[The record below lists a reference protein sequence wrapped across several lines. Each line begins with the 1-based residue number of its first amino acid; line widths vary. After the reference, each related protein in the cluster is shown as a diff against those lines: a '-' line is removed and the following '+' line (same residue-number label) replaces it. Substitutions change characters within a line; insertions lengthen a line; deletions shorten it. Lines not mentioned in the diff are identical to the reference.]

1 MKKTYQTPSLAIIRL
16 NTELP
21 MATST
26 SLGIFDETAGGS
38 EALSNEE
45 SNINVW
51 DNGGN
56 GSW

>member
-1 MKKTYQTPSLAIIRL
+1 MKKTYQKPALYSIML

-21 MATST
+21 MATSA

-45 SNINVW
+45 SNLNVW
-51 DNGGN
+51 NK
-56 GSW
+56 